1 MTIVSVSGAYPEPD
15 NQGGDSKLSGDWG
28 NVWECHVEPGRIL
41 IYDVTDEAVLLI
53 RTGTHGPS
61 FFES

>member
-1 MTIVSVSGAYPEPD
+1 MHIP
-15 NQGGDSKLSGDWG
+15 NQETREAIAKLSGDWG
-28 NVWECHVEPGRIL
+28 SVWQCHIEPDRIL